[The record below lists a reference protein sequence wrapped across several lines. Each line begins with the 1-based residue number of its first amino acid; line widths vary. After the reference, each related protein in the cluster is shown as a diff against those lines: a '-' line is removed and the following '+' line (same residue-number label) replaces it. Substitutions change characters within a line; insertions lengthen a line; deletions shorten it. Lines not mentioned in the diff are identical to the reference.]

1 MGRKEDLTGRRFG
14 RLTVIEE
21 SGKLGKKIAWLCKC
35 DCGNYTRVRA
45 HHLKGGQITSCGCY
59 QRERCSTHH
68 LSYTKLYR
76 AWASMKDRC
85 YNTNAVEYKRYG
97 NRGIKV
103 CDEWRNNFE
112 AFYEWAMANGY
123 KDGLSID
130 RIDVDGDYEPN
141 NCRWVDMKV
150 QGRNRRNNHMLTY
163 KGETHCVSEWSEI
176 TGIKV
181 STLFNRIKYGWSIE
195 DILCKPT
202 V

>member
-21 SGKLGKKIAWLCKC
+21 SGKLGKKVAWLCKC

-45 HHLKGGQITSCGCY
+45 HHLKGGQIVSCGCY
-59 QRERCSTHH
+59 HNEVNATHR
-68 LSYTKLYR
+68 LTSTKLYR

-97 NRGIKV
+97 SRGIKV

-112 AFYEWAMANGY
+112 AFYGWAMANGY
-123 KDGLSID
+123 EDGLSID
-130 RIDVDGDYEPN
+130 RIDVNGNYEPN
-141 NCRWVDMKV
+141 NCRWVDMKT
-150 QGRNRRNNHMLTY
+150 QGRNRRNNHMLTH

-181 STLFNRIKYGWSIE
+181 STLFDRIKRGWSVE
-195 DILCKPT
+195 DVLGRA
-202 V
+202 